1 MLIVQ
6 ETEVGVQKLFK
17 QFGLFSVIVFLLPL
31 ALWGQSFADFKRTQV
46 GSFEK
51 FQDQKDQEFNK
62 YLKEQWK
69 EYEAYTTP
77 NFFEKHK
84 PKNIESIQETPSKTI
99 GPRININPITI
110 ETPQKNE
117 PQQQLKK
124 DIAFNFFGT
133 SVGFNVDAKI
143 KEVRF
148 YPKNQNGII
157 TFFGVMASSDFEHL
171 VHDIKTIQTKL
182 ELNDWGVY
190 QLVKTL
196 AKNIYVK
203 PDEEQLF
210 RWFILSKLGYD
221 VKIGLVRNHV
231 VLLDNSAQTIYAT
244 PRYKI
249 DEKYYYAVDYQSSA
263 TTLGRLYTYEKT
275 YPEAT
280 KKLDFHLTQIPKLPQ
295 ELHLKKLKFSTLDG
309 NYEIDLQINKNLID
323 FMKTYPQVDY
333 DVYFNAA
340 FDTYVYDQ
348 LAKNLRTYING
359 KKASYGLNFLL
370 HFVQKSFA
378 YERDNEQFGKDKV
391 MFAEETLFY
400 DHSDCEDRAILFAK
414 LVRKM
419 FNYGVV
425 GVKYKDH
432 MSTAL
437 YIPLKG
443 DSIKLGSRKYVIA
456 DPTYINAN
464 IGMNMPK
471 YKSIQPE
478 TFVKLQ

>member
-1 MLIVQ
+1 MQ

-17 QFGLFSVIVFLLPL
+17 QFGLFSLLVFILPL
-31 ALWGQSFADFKRTQV
+31 GVSAQSFTDFKRTQV

-77 NFFEKHK
+77 KFFEKPK
-84 PKNIESIQETPSKTI
+84 PKNIESTQETPSKDI
-99 GPRININPITI
+99 GPRIDISPITI
-110 ETPQKNE
+110 PEIPQKKE
-117 PQQQLKK
+117 QEQVKK
-124 DIAFNFFGT
+124 DITLNFFGT
-133 SVGFNVDAKI
+133 PIGFNVDTKI
-143 KEVRF
+143 KNVRF

-157 TFFGVMASSDFEHL
+157 IFFGVMASSDYEHI
-171 VHDIKTIQTKL
+171 VYDIKKTADQMV
-182 ELNDWGVY
+182 LNDWGVY
-190 QLVKTL
+190 QLVAMLSKS
-196 AKNIYVK
+196 IYTQ

-221 VKIGLVRNHV
+221 VKIGLVKNHI
-231 VLLDNSAQTIYAT
+231 VLLHNSKQTIFAT

-249 DEKYYYAVDYQSSA
+249 DGQYYYAVAYQSS
-263 TTLGRLYTYEKT
+263 TSSLGRLYTYEKK
-275 YPEAT
+275 YPEAN
-280 KKLDFHLTQIPKLPQ
+280 KKLDFSLETAPNFAQ
-295 ELHLKKLKFSTLDG
+295 ELVLKKLKFSSVDG
-309 NYEIDLQINKNLID
+309 NYEVDFNINKNLID

-340 FDTYVYDQ
+340 FDSYVYDQ
-348 LAKNLRTYING
+348 LANFLRVQLNG
-359 KKASYGLNFLL
+359 KKASNGINFIL
-370 HFVQKSFA
+370 HFVQKSFL
-378 YERDNEQFGKDKV
+378 YERDDDQFGKDKV

-414 LVRKM
+414 LIKKL

-437 YIPLKG
+437 YVPIKG
-443 DSIKLGSRKYVIA
+443 DNVKLGSRKYVIA

-464 IGMNMPK
+464 VGINMPK
-471 YKSIQPE
+471 YKNIQPE
-478 TFVKLQ
+478 SFFKLK